1 MQSSNYEG
9 GKVLTSFISD
19 ESGGSP
25 PDDGFFIACNRLK
38 TQHQLHGS
46 FVWSADDSR
55 AGGCHI
61 CLNGLERRDEGKEGP
76 MKANTLSHGAD
87 LQPSKKGLDSE
98 EAKIKLGEDAEYVP
112 KDEVFFSRIGNLSQ
126 GEIVPMNCVGKC

>member
-55 AGGCHI
+55 AGGFRY
-61 CLNGLERRDEGKEGP
+61 EK
-76 MKANTLSHGAD
+76 
-87 LQPSKKGLDSE
+87 Q
-98 EAKIKLGEDAEYVP
+98 
-112 KDEVFFSRIGNLSQ
+112 SQ
-126 GEIVPMNCVGKC
+126 ALLAIPH